1 MSLVRIA
8 MPETETHLV
17 LIASALE
24 AAEIPFFVHNNG
36 MGGLMPGLQIGAY
49 NTRSV
54 MVPQS
59 CVEPALEAISTLQPL
74 TLPAPTGGD
83 KLRILAEA
91 LLLGWFIPGG
101 RRRRQAAADD
111 AVAAEPVADIQ
122 ESPNGPNPAPP

>member
-17 LIASALE
+17 LITSALE
-24 AAEIPFFVHNNG
+24 AAGIPFFVHNNG
-36 MGGLMPGLQIGAY
+36 MGGLMPGLQIAAY

-59 CVEPALEAISTLQPL
+59 CVEPAMEAISTLQPL
-74 TLPAPTGGD
+74 ATPAPSGGD

-91 LLLGWFIPGG
+91 LLLGWFFPVG
-101 RRRRQAAADD
+101 RRHQFDQDETLAP
-111 AVAAEPVADIQ
+111 VSAAENQ
-122 ESPNGPNPAPP
+122 ETSSGPNPAPP

>member
-17 LIASALE
+17 LITSALE
-24 AAEIPFFVHNNG
+24 AAGIPYFVHNNG
-36 MGGLMPGLQIGAY
+36 MGGLMPGLQIAAY

-74 TLPAPTGGD
+74 TAPAPSGGD

-91 LLLGWFIPGG
+91 LLLGWFFPAG
-101 RRRRQAAADD
+101 RRHQFEQGETLATAS
-111 AVAAEPVADIQ
+111 AAEDQ
-122 ESPNGPNPAPP
+122 ESPSRSNSTPP